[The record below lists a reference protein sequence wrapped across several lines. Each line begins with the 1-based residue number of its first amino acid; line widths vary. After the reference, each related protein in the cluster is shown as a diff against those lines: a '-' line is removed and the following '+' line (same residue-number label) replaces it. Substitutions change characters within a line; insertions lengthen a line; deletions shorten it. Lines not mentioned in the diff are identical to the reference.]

1 MTEPMND
8 LVGEATTLVILA
20 SASPSRAALLTAAG
34 VPHRT
39 EAASIDEEEVKVTLR
54 AEGAPA
60 ATVAET
66 LAELKARRVAAR
78 HREALVIGADQVLEC
93 DGTLYD
99 KPPDPTHARAQLSE
113 LSGRTHR
120 LHASVCVVR
129 DAQRLWHHS
138 DMAEME
144 MRRLSEQFIERYLA
158 VVGDDACRSVG
169 AYRLEGIGAQLFAR
183 VRGDYFT
190 VLGLPLLPLL
200 QFLREHGVLLD

>member
-1 MTEPMND
+1 MTEF
-8 LVGEATTLVILA
+8 VGEAATTVILA
-20 SASPSRAALLTAAG
+20 SASLSRAALLTAAG
-34 VPHRT
+34 VPYRA

-60 ATVAET
+60 VAVAET

-99 KPPDPTHARAQLSE
+99 KPSDPAHAGAQLSE

-129 DAQRLWHHS
+129 DARRLWHHS

-144 MRRLSEQFIERYLA
+144 MRRLSERFIDRYLA
-158 VVGDDACRSVG
+158 AVGDDACRSVG
-169 AYRLEGIGAQLFAR
+169 AYRLEGLGAQLFAR

-200 QFLREHGVLLD
+200 QFLREHGVLLG